1 MHEIQLLVSALKS
14 CWMKLHLPA
23 NFIDYGTF
31 ALAAMV
37 SLAYLIRQQALETRW
52 YRLTPLWLLGV
63 VLCLA
68 PNVFHKSPA
77 DVGGGSY

>member
-52 YRLTPLWLLGV
+52 YRLTPL
-63 VLCLA
+63 
-68 PNVFHKSPA
+68 
-77 DVGGGSY
+77 